1 MISHDKFIDKIK
13 QYIDEKKLFSFGDH
27 VIIGLSGGADSVCL
41 LLALKR
47 LQQIYN
53 LSITAIH
60 VHHGIRGESAEHDL
74 KFSRQLCEKE
84 EIEFVEK
91 RCDVPALAAKHHLT
105 EDLNSG
111 VLAFNSASES
121 FAISSSSA
129 ITLSA
134 IGRILFSS
142 LSEYVPN
149 ILSNIL
155 IYFSPHK

>member
-1 MISHDKFIDKIK
+1 MIPHDKFIDKIK

-41 LLALKR
+41 LLVLKR

-84 EIEFVEK
+84 EIEEEGEQRVTLLVK
-91 RCDVPALAAKHHLT
+91 RDDEDAALCAVHDAVVPW
-105 EDLNSG
+105 
-111 VLAFNSASES
+111 
-121 FAISSSSA
+121 
-129 ITLSA
+129 
-134 IGRILFSS
+134 
-142 LSEYVPN
+142 
-149 ILSNIL
+149 
-155 IYFSPHK
+155 

>member
-1 MISHDKFIDKIK
+1 MIPHDKFIDKIK

-41 LLALKR
+41 LLVLKR

-91 RCDVPALAAKHHLT
+91 NVMCRLLQR
-105 EDLNSG
+105 S
-111 VLAFNSASES
+111 
-121 FAISSSSA
+121 I
-129 ITLSA
+129 I
-134 IGRILFSS
+134 
-142 LSEYVPN
+142 
-149 ILSNIL
+149 
-155 IYFSPHK
+155 